1 MSKVNNRNTGTICEI
16 CKDTSNVSIVDFEQV
31 NANFEKSKVKCKPEL
46 PFASSRIS
54 FTCKLNVAV
63 NAHNKLYAASR
74 RLGSL
79 LPRFINAYERFT
91 TKCISA

>member
-1 MSKVNNRNTGTICEI
+1 MRNMFKGNN
-16 CKDTSNVSIVDFEQV
+16 KDTSSVSVVDFEQV
-31 NANFEKSKVKCKPEL
+31 NASFEKSKAESKSEL

-54 FTCKLNVAV
+54 FTCKPNVAV

-79 LPRFINAYERFT
+79 LPRFINA
-91 TKCISA
+91 